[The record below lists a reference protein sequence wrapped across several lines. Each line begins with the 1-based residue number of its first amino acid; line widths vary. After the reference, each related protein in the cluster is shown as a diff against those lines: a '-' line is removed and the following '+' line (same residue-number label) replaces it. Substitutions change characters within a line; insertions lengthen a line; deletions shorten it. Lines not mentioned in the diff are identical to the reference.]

1 MFVLARA
8 GAAYRDG
15 VHGIGAGKPND
26 CAAHDAGPVV
36 KDARSTIAASFKS
49 FEDFKGDVSVEKVGR
64 WLRNFEQKV
73 IDGKVLQRRVIDGR
87 TCWYVSIQPPF

>member
-1 MFVLARA
+1 MVEASREIAQELQ
-8 GAAYRDG
+8 
-15 VHGIGAGKPND
+15 
-26 CAAHDAGPVV
+26 VV

-87 TCWYVSIQPPF
+87 TCWYVSI